1 MGEIF
6 ANNVNNS
13 GLISKIDKQLNIKK
27 TKTLIF

>member
-27 TKTLIF
+27 TKQKT